1 MAKPAAYVAIQDSGV
16 TLEFGDDIDK
26 TFPFDAPGVDAG
38 IPSVLTFDANPSLAN
53 GEDVSLVWILN
64 GTNVVTQTFGTGEPR
79 AWQEIVGKNLL
90 KASDNKLTVRLTDN
104 DNNGKISVQ
113 DIVIMY
119 TQKS

>member
-1 MAKPAAYVAIQDSGV
+1 M
-16 TLEFGDDIDK
+16 
-26 TFPFDAPGVDAG
+26 
-38 IPSVLTFDANPSLAN
+38 
-53 GEDVSLVWILN
+53 
-64 GTNVVTQTFGTGEPR
+64 TQTFGTGEPR

-90 KASDNKLTVRLTDN
+90 KASDNKLTVRLTDK

>member
-16 TLEFGDDIDK
+16 TLEIGADIDT
-26 TFPFDAPGVDAG
+26 TFGFDAPGVDPG
-38 IPSVLTFDANPSLAN
+38 IPSVLTYDANPSLAN
-53 GEDVSLVWILN
+53 GQDVSLEWTLN
-64 GTNVVTQTFGTGEPR
+64 GTNVVTQSFGTGEPR

-90 KASDNKLTVRLTDN
+90 KASDNKLTVRLTDT
-104 DNNGKISVQ
+104 DNNGNIGVQ